1 MAGPGGTVVVVVVAG
16 PGGTVVLVVVAGPGG
31 TVVVVVVLVVVVVVE
46 GAALS
51 VVGGV
56 LVVDDSVRSLVV
68 VVVRSIAV
76 PAVGMAGKSVTWPR
90 TEPTAVAAMVIATR
104 VAALHATTNPIRRI
118 MSTLCRTRPTPGI
131 TVR

>member
-31 TVVVVVVLVVVVVVE
+31 TVVVVVLVVVVVVE

-90 TEPTAVAAMVIATR
+90 TEPTAVSAMVIATR

>member
-1 MAGPGGTVVVVVVAG
+1 MVMAGPGGTVVVVMAGPGGTVVVVVV
-16 PGGTVVLVVVAGPGG
+16 
-31 TVVVVVVLVVVVVVE
+31 VVVVVE
-46 GAALS
+46 GAAPS
-51 VVGGV
+51 VVGGA
-56 LVVDDSVRSLVV
+56 LVVDDSVTALVV

-104 VAALHATTNPIRRI
+104 VAALHATTIPIRRI